1 MITFSRSYFSRA
13 RLTLLL
19 SRRGSNLRLG
29 PGKSQRCCA
38 EPYIIN
44 NTNKVFLHESATQWQ
59 KPRGNKIRAVPI
71 SSVVVAK
78 ANENHMLPKRA
89 TFQIVL
95 LVIYLHWFKGKFRI
109 RVSVDG

>member
-1 MITFSRSYFSRA
+1 M
-13 RLTLLL
+13 L
-19 SRRGSNLRLG
+19 SHTSSTTQT
-29 PGKSQRCCA
+29 KSSCTSLPQ
-38 EPYIIN
+38 
-44 NTNKVFLHESATQWQ
+44 QWQ

-78 ANENHMLPKRA
+78 ANENRMLPKRA

>member
-1 MITFSRSYFSRA
+1 MGLIYALDLARA
-13 RLTLLL
+13 RDAVL
-19 SRRGSNLRLG
+19 SHTSSTTQT
-29 PGKSQRCCA
+29 KSSCTSLPQ
-38 EPYIIN
+38 
-44 NTNKVFLHESATQWQ
+44 QWH

-78 ANENHMLPKRA
+78 ANEYRMLPKRA
-89 TFQIVL
+89 TFL